1 MSGRTL
7 AQLYCW
13 TSLEGRLSKDPRIL
27 GELTKQTAIENKEQ
41 AVCFSIFH
49 FSSPKLLR
57 FHGWGIPPHTG
68 FGNEVKLNQ
77 ILNYFPTQQQANI
90 LSKYSRSFSFIPFF
104 FLVSNNHRAVS
115 WWWVSFGRSACI
127 SPMSHHMISGELSL
141 KMAAIF
147 FFFYVT
153 FISNTEL
160 SWSGELNVPAAR

>member
-27 GELTKQTAIENKEQ
+27 GEFTKQTAIENKEQ

-77 ILNYFPTQQQANI
+77 ILK
-90 LSKYSRSFSFIPFF
+90 LFSYTATSEHFVQIQPVLLFHSIF

-115 WWWVSFGRSACI
+115 WWWVSFGRSACT